1 MLSRIWLS
9 ARVGPTSIGG
19 AAGPDAQKGETR
31 GDKEKTMKTSTHNSA
46 TRRTALLAAIMFAA
60 GTFGANAQE
69 QIKLTVAAGHP
80 PIFLWVK
87 HLKESMM
94 ATVDAE
100 LAKTNK
106 YKIVWTEAY
115 GGTLA
120 KIGSEL
126 ETMQQGISDL
136 GIVSTVFQ
144 SSKLPLNNVTYF
156 VPYGP
161 ASADTV
167 IEAIDKV
174 QQLPELKAEWNKFN
188 LTYLA
193 GFVIDNYGL
202 ATTFPITKLEDL
214 NGHKIGG
221 AGPNLAWFK
230 NTGAVGVQGS
240 LNTFYNDMKTGVYE
254 GAIAFITSAVP
265 AKLFE
270 VSPYYTVSNMGAMYA
285 GGVAFNKARWDAL
298 PPEVKAAFQKGAEAY
313 RKNYSAEQN
322 ARVASAMEAW
332 KTGGGKIAEL
342 SATEQQRLVKAIP
355 NPTID
360 WIKQAG
366 PTARTVL
373 AQYMNAVRATGF
385 KFPRD
390 FDKE

>member
-1 MLSRIWLS
+1 MNRISWQLVRRNSGALAIASLIAMLPLT
-9 ARVGPTSIGG
+9 AR
-19 AAGPDAQKGETR
+19 
-31 GDKEKTMKTSTHNSA
+31 
-46 TRRTALLAAIMFAA
+46 
-60 GTFGANAQE
+60 AQE
-69 QIKLTVAAGHP
+69 EIKLTVAAGHP

-87 HLKESMM
+87 HLKASLM

-100 LAKTNK
+100 LAKTGK
-106 YKIVWTEAY
+106 YKIAWTEAY

-136 GIVSTVFQ
+136 GIVATVFQ

-161 ASADTV
+161 GDADTLV
-167 IEAIDKV
+167 AAIDKV
-174 QQLPELKAEWNKFN
+174 QQLPELKGEWDKHGV
-188 LTYLA
+188 TYLA
-193 GFVIDNYGL
+193 GFAIDNYGL
-202 ATTFPITKLEDL
+202 VSAFPITKMEDL

-254 GAIAFITSAVP
+254 GAISFITSAVP
-265 AKLFE
+265 AKLYE
-270 VSPYYTVSNMGAMYA
+270 VAPNFTVVNMGAMFA
-285 GGVAFNKARWDAL
+285 GAAAFNKARWEKL
-298 PPEVKAAFQKGAEAY
+298 PDEVKAAFRKGAEAY
-313 RKNYSAEQN
+313 RKNYAAEQN
-322 ARVASAMEAW
+322 AQIISATEAW
-332 KTGGGKIAEL
+332 TKAGGKLTVMSPA
-342 SATEQQRLVKAIP
+342 EQQRLVKAIP

-366 PTARTVL
+366 PAAKVVL
-373 AQYMNAVRATGF
+373 TSYMDAVRATGF

>member
-1 MLSRIWLS
+1 MREAWL
-9 ARVGPTSIGG
+9 
-19 AAGPDAQKGETR
+19 
-31 GDKEKTMKTSTHNSA
+31 
-46 TRRTALLAAIMFAA
+46 RTAQQLGEGPLRSFQGEQPMRILGSTSVAAAALALLLAAAPQA
-60 GTFGANAQE
+60 HAQE
-69 QIKLTVAAGHP
+69 TIKLTVAAGHP

-87 HLKESMM
+87 HLKESFM

-100 LAKTNK
+100 LAKGGK
-106 YKIVWTEAY
+106 YKIAWTEAY

-136 GIVSTVFQ
+136 GIVATVFQ

-161 ASADTV
+161 ADANTV
-167 IEAIDKV
+167 TAAIDKV
-174 QQLPELKAEWNKFN
+174 QDRPELKAEWNKYG
-188 LTYLA
+188 LVYLA
-193 GFVIDNYGL
+193 GFAIDNYGI
-202 ATTFPITKLEDL
+202 ASTFPISKMEDL

-240 LNTFYNDMKTGVYE
+240 LNTFYNDVKTGVYE
-254 GAIAFITSAVP
+254 GVIAFITSAVP
-265 AKLFE
+265 AKLYE
-270 VSPYYTVSNMGAMYA
+270 VAPNFTVANMGAMYA
-285 GGVAFNKARWDAL
+285 GAVAVNKSRYDKL
-298 PPEVKAAFQKGAEAY
+298 PAEVKAAFQKGKEAY
-313 RKNYSAEQN
+313 AKAYVAEQS
-322 ARVASAMEAW
+322 ARIAASLEAW
-332 KTGGGKIAEL
+332 KAGGGKITEL
-342 SATEQQRLVKAIP
+342 SAAEQQRLVKAIP
-355 NPTID
+355 NPTLD

-366 PTARTVL
+366 PTAKTVL
-373 AQYMNAVRATGF
+373 AAYMEAVRATGF